1 MNEIYYVTGNRG
13 KVKSARKY
21 LEGIKVEMIDY
32 NFDEPDIN
40 DIEYIA
46 KWKVRKAYEMI
57 GKPCIVLDSGFYIP
71 NYPKGSNFPGAF
83 VHRKIID
90 GIGLE
95 GLLKDMEKV
104 EDRYCYFLECLTY
117 YDGEEIQVFYGRAE
131 GILSKNI
138 SQVDNDK
145 KWSSLWKVFIPLGYD
160 RPQSELT
167 EEERNNRPNVTHA
180 FLEFRNWYYEKNKE
194 FGKVKRLD

>member
-1 MNEIYYVTGNRG
+1 
-13 KVKSARKY
+13 
-21 LEGIKVEMIDY
+21 
-32 NFDEPDIN
+32 
-40 DIEYIA
+40 
-46 KWKVRKAYEMI
+46 
-57 GKPCIVLDSGFYIP
+57 
-71 NYPKGSNFPGAF
+71 
-83 VHRKIID
+83 
-90 GIGLE
+90 
-95 GLLKDMEKV
+95 MEKV

-194 FGKVKRLD
+194 FVKVKRLD